1 VPAYDANTRKIFRLR
16 ATVLWCIH
24 DYPDL
29 STFSGHTTKGYF
41 ACTHCDKHP
50 LSYSLRSKIGYIG
63 HYQFLPKC
71 HRLRRN
77 NEFVGLH
84 ESNEQPTQF
93 TIEKLLAELEKVK
106 HVRPGKQQEC
116 GKRKRSNMEGGS
128 NKNVRRIWSRMVS
141 LWKLPYWKDLK
152 LRHNLDVMHI
162 EKNILEALIG
172 TILNIARKTKDTAKS
187 RLDLKELGIKEE
199 LQFIE
204 DGEMPVARY
213 ALSKDQKG
221 GLL

>member
-1 VPAYDANTRKIFRLR
+1 
-16 ATVLWCIH
+16 
-24 DYPDL
+24 
-29 STFSGHTTKGYF
+29 
-41 ACTHCDKHP
+41 
-50 LSYSLRSKIGYIG
+50 
-63 HYQFLPKC
+63 
-71 HRLRRN
+71 
-77 NEFVGLH
+77 
-84 ESNEQPTQF
+84 
-93 TIEKLLAELEKVK
+93 
-106 HVRPGKQQEC
+106 
-116 GKRKRSNMEGGS
+116 MEGGS